1 MKKIYPKEWVKL
13 HPYRQT
19 DDIDHYYTDIANQIY
34 QVLQTHLADGMFDDD
49 EDIRYASLCLTAWFE
64 DVISQIGIWTTF
76 TAECKKRY
84 GNWLPFYP
92 LNEEYYPDE
101 INPEDIQFL
110 LWHHIQTCCRGEGR
124 VINPE
129 NPAIAIIANEIYFL
143 LDKIYETAPEN
154 ERLWQFMH
162 PKEKGIEGFDKHRL
176 VLQWFHYDSYFNIE
190 NEEQYWDEMEGWDES
205 LDEDWQN
212 KQKMIR
218 YSIYT
223 SLMLKGRRDLLSLPS
238 CEWLAL
244 WTERNDGPQDWRTT
258 KESLESYFLL
268 TEEDSEF
275 LYLQDLCA
283 KTNVYKVFKESFD
296 LKKIKKR
303 QVGKSTIYCTL
314 LHYGNAWCQMGI
326 LVMSPSLDDDIKSSI
341 EDMCKEKEHLN
352 EKAVYKDF
360 MKATGGKPFHF
371 CKSRQEM
378 IDFFTHDLK
387 YNIAKDVELP
397 PTIKADHG
405 MVLMVSPRNG
415 LYVQTRLCECI
426 KSPDNAFY
434 DAKVAAQKA
443 LAFLLNP
450 DVIPYDLS
458 CMLQDKGMLPDAA
471 LNSLKGEAYGRK
483 FLQQNAHFLTD
494 YFFHRCREKD
504 YND

>member
-1 MKKIYPKEWVKL
+1 MDE
-13 HPYRQT
+13 
-19 DDIDHYYTDIANQIY
+19 IDRYYTDIANRIY
-34 QVLQTHLADGMFDDD
+34 QVFNAPIASGMFDDD
-49 EDIRYASLCLTAWFE
+49 EDIRFTSLCLAGWFE

-92 LNEEYYPDE
+92 LDEDYYPDE

-110 LWHHIQTCCRGEGR
+110 LWHHLQTICREEGR

-129 NPAIAIIANEIYFL
+129 NPAIEAIANVIYSI
-143 LDKIYETAPEN
+143 LDDAYETAPEN

-162 PKEKGIEGFDKHRL
+162 PEEKGLDGFDKYRF

-190 NEEQYWDEMEGWDES
+190 NEEQYLDTLEGIEND
-205 LDEDWQN
+205 LDGNWEG
-212 KQKMIR
+212 KQGVFQ
-218 YSIYT
+218 YGIYT
-223 SLMLKGRRDLLSLPS
+223 SLMLRGRRGLLSLPS

-244 WTERNDGPQDWRTT
+244 WAERNDGPQDWRTA

-268 TEEDSEF
+268 TDEDSEF

-283 KTNVYKVFKESFD
+283 EDKVYKVVKESFD
-296 LKKIKKR
+296 LRNIQKR
-303 QVGKSTIYCTL
+303 QVGESVFFCTL
-314 LHYGNAWCQMGI
+314 LRYGDVWCQMGM
-326 LVMSPSLDDDIKSSI
+326 LVMPPSLDDKLKSSI
-341 EDMCKEKEHLN
+341 EDMRGEKEHLN
-352 EKAVYKDF
+352 EKAVYQDF
-360 MKATGGKPFHF
+360 MKATGGKPFRF
-371 CKSRQEM
+371 CKSQQEM
-378 IDFFTHDLK
+378 IDFFTHELK
-387 YNIAKDVELP
+387 YDMKKNVELP
-397 PTIKADHG
+397 PTMKADHG
-405 MVLMVSPRNG
+405 LILMVSPRNG
-415 LYVQTRLCECI
+415 LCVQTRLCECI

-443 LAFLLNP
+443 VSFLFNP

-458 CMLQDKGMLPDAA
+458 CMLQDKGMLPDAMM
-471 LNSLKGEAYGRK
+471 NSLKGEEYGRK